1 MRAAVLPLLERAA
14 GKGPREAGGRNGLWC
29 APSARGCGA
38 FWTARKGPREAGGR
52 NGLWCAPSARGCGAR
67 RAAPR
72 AVLRLADA
80 GGGAPSLGAGGRE
93 RPPGSGRPEWVVV
106 RPVGAR
112 LWCAPGG
119 RERPPGSRRPE
130 WVVVRPVGAGCGA
143 RRAAPRAVLRLADE
157 GGGAPS
163 LGAGGREKPPKS
175 RRPEWVVVRPV
186 GAGCGARGGT
196 EGRPA
201 PKPAHPGELKG
212 LLARPF
218 AQGPALRRGKREKR
232 KGVCRRRLL
241 RQTPSFSLSRS
252 VLGML
257 CAGCSTALPWPVRPA
272 RRRRTP
278 PARAP
283 ARPRPGPWP
292 HTALPF
298 RSS

>member
-1 MRAAVLPLLERAA
+1 MVKRPRAGGFALDSPVTPLPRPVGAGCGARWAARKGPREAGGRNGLWCAPSARGAVRAGQPPGPCCASLMRAAVLPLLERAA
-14 GKGPREAGGRNGLWC
+14 GKGPREAGGRNGPC
-29 APSARGCGA
+29 RAPSARG
-38 FWTARKGPREAGGR
+38 
-52 NGLWCAPSARGCGAR
+52 
-67 RAAPR
+67 
-72 AVLRLADA
+72 
-80 GGGAPSLGAGGRE
+80 
-93 RPPGSGRPEWVVV
+93 V
-106 RPVGAR
+106 R
-112 LWCAPGG
+112 
-119 RERPPGSRRPE
+119 
-130 WVVVRPVGAGCGA
+130 
-143 RRAAPRAVLRLADE
+143 
-157 GGGAPS
+157 
-163 LGAGGREKPPKS
+163 
-175 RRPEWVVVRPV
+175 
-186 GAGCGARGGT
+186 ARGGT

-218 AQGPALRRGKREKR
+218 AQGPALRGGEKREKR

-257 CAGCSTALPWPVRPA
+257 CAGCPTALPWPVRPA

>member
-1 MRAAVLPLLERAA
+1 MVKR
-14 GKGPREAGGRNGLWC
+14 PRAGGFALDSPVTPLPR
-29 APSARGCGA
+29 PVGA
-38 FWTARKGPREAGGR
+38 
-52 NGLWCAPSARGCGAR
+52 GCGAR
-67 RAAPR
+67 WAAPR

-93 RPPGSGRPEWVVV
+93 RPPKN
-106 RPVGAR
+106 
-112 LWCAPGG
+112 
-119 RERPPGSRRPE
+119 RRPE
-130 WVVVRPVGAGCGA
+130 WAVVRPVGAGY
-143 RRAAPRAVLRLADE
+143 
-157 GGGAPS
+157 GAPCRR
-163 LGAGGREKPPKS
+163 GRA
-175 RRPEWVVVRPV
+175 RGVR
-186 GAGCGARGGT
+186 ARGGT

-218 AQGPALRRGKREKR
+218 AQGPALRGGEREKR

-257 CAGCSTALPWPVRPA
+257 CAGCPTALPWPVRPA

-298 RSS
+298 RSF

>member
-1 MRAAVLPLLERAA
+1 MVKRPRAGGFALDSPVTPLPRPVGAGYGARRAA
-14 GKGPREAGGRNGLWC
+14 G
-29 APSARGCGA
+29 
-38 FWTARKGPREAGGR
+38 KGPREAGGR

-72 AVLRLADA
+72 AVLRLADE
-80 GGGAPSLGAGGRE
+80 GGGAPSLGA
-93 RPPGSGRPEWVVV
+93 
-106 RPVGAR
+106 
-112 LWCAPGG
+112 GG

-130 WVVVRPVGAGCGA
+130 WVVVRPVGAGYGA
-143 RRAAPRAVLRLADE
+143 RCRRDGRGESVRGAARRE
-157 GGGAPS
+157 GPLQNRRTQGSRGAF
-163 LGAGGREKPPKS
+163 GAAFC
-175 RRPEWVVVRPV
+175 
-186 GAGCGARGGT
+186 AGP
-196 EGRPA
+196 RPA
-201 PKPAHPGELKG
+201 G
-212 LLARPF
+212 
-218 AQGPALRRGKREKR
+218 GKREKR

>member
-1 MRAAVLPLLERAA
+1 MVKR
-14 GKGPREAGGRNGLWC
+14 PRAGGFALDSPVTPLPR
-29 APSARGCGA
+29 PVGA
-38 FWTARKGPREAGGR
+38 GY
-52 NGLWCAPSARGCGAR
+52 GAR

-93 RPPGSGRPEWVVV
+93 RPPK
-106 RPVGAR
+106 
-112 LWCAPGG
+112 
-119 RERPPGSRRPE
+119 SRRPE
-130 WVVVRPVGAGCGA
+130 WAVPRPVGAGCGA
-143 RRAAPRAVLRLADE
+143 RWAAPRAVLRLADE

-163 LGAGGREKPPKS
+163 LGAGSRERPPKKQAAGMGRAAP
-175 RRPEWVVVRPV
+175 RRRGVVVRPV
-186 GAGCGARGGT
+186 GVTGAGSPCAGRHGGKARSKTGAPRGAKGAF
-196 EGRPA
+196 GAAFCAGPRPA
-201 PKPAHPGELKG
+201 GE
-212 LLARPF
+212 
-218 AQGPALRRGKREKR
+218 KREKR

>member
-1 MRAAVLPLLERAA
+1 MVKR
-14 GKGPREAGGRNGLWC
+14 PRAGGFALDSPVTPLPRPVGAGLWC
-29 APSARGCGA
+29 ALGSPERPPGSRRPEWVVVRPVGA
-38 FWTARKGPREAGGR
+38 
-52 NGLWCAPSARGCGAR
+52 GCGAR

-93 RPPGSGRPEWVVV
+93 RPPGS
-106 RPVGAR
+106 
-112 LWCAPGG
+112 
-119 RERPPGSRRPE
+119 RRPE
-130 WVVVRPVGAGCGA
+130 WVVVRPVGAGLWCALSAWPGA
-143 RRAAPRAVLRLADE
+143 GSPCAGRHGGKARSKTGAPR
-157 GGGAPS
+157 GAK
-163 LGAGGREKPPKS
+163 GAF
-175 RRPEWVVVRPV
+175 
-186 GAGCGARGGT
+186 GAAFCAGP
-196 EGRPA
+196 RPA
-201 PKPAHPGELKG
+201 G
-212 LLARPF
+212 
-218 AQGPALRRGKREKR
+218 GKREKR

-257 CAGCSTALPWPVRPA
+257 CAGCPAALPWPVRPA

>member
-1 MRAAVLPLLERAA
+1 MVKR
-14 GKGPREAGGRNGLWC
+14 PRAGGFALDSPVTPLPR
-29 APSARGCGA
+29 PVGA
-38 FWTARKGPREAGGR
+38 
-52 NGLWCAPSARGCGAR
+52 GCGAR

-93 RPPGSGRPEWVVV
+93 RPPGSGRPEWAL
-106 RPVGAR
+106 P
-112 LWCAPGG
+112 
-119 RERPPGSRRPE
+119 
-130 WVVVRPVGAGCGA
+130 RPVGAGCGA
-143 RRAAPRAVLRLADE
+143 RWAAPRAVLRLADE

-163 LGAGGREKPPKS
+163 LGAGGRERPPGS

-186 GAGCGARGGT
+186 GAGSPCAGRHGGKARSKTGAPRGAKGAF
-196 EGRPA
+196 GAAFCAGPRPA
-201 PKPAHPGELKG
+201 G
-212 LLARPF
+212 
-218 AQGPALRRGKREKR
+218 GKREKR

-257 CAGCSTALPWPVRPA
+257 CAGCPTALPWPVRPA

>member
-14 GKGPREAGGRNGLWC
+14 GKGPREAGGRNGPC
-29 APSARGCGA
+29 RAPSARGCGA
-38 FWTARKGPREAGGR
+38 RRAARKGPREAGGR
-52 NGLWCAPSARGCGAR
+52 NGLWCAPSARGAVRAGQPPGPCCASLM
-67 RAAPR
+67 RAAVLPLLERAAGKGPR
-72 AVLRLADA
+72 E
-80 GGGAPSLGAGGRE
+80 AGGRNGPC
-93 RPPGSGRPEWVVV
+93 RAPSARAMV
-106 RPVGAR
+106 RPVGVAGR
-112 LWCAPGG
+112 GECRAFLTPGPCCASLMRAAVLPLLERAAGKGPREAGG
-119 RERPPGSRRPE
+119 RNGPCRAPSARG
-130 WVVVRPVGAGCGA
+130 VVRPVGAGLWCAGRHGGKA
-143 RRAAPRAVLRLADE
+143 RSKTGAPR
-157 GGGAPS
+157 GA
-163 LGAGGREKPPKS
+163 E
-175 RRPEWVVVRPV
+175 
-186 GAGCGARGGT
+186 
-196 EGRPA
+196 
-201 PKPAHPGELKG
+201 G

-218 AQGPALRRGKREKR
+218 AQGPALRGEKREKR

>member
-1 MRAAVLPLLERAA
+1 MVKR
-14 GKGPREAGGRNGLWC
+14 PRAGGFALDSPVTPLPR
-29 APSARGCGA
+29 PVGA
-38 FWTARKGPREAGGR
+38 
-52 NGLWCAPSARGCGAR
+52 GCGAR

-93 RPPGSGRPEWVVV
+93 RPPGS
-106 RPVGAR
+106 
-112 LWCAPGG
+112 
-119 RERPPGSRRPE
+119 RRPE
-130 WVVVRPVGAGCGA
+130 WVVVRPVGAGLWC
-143 RRAAPRAVLRLADE
+143 APGSPER
-157 GGGAPS
+157 
-163 LGAGGREKPPKS
+163 PPGS
-175 RRPEWVVVRPV
+175 GRPEWVVVRPV
-186 GAGCGARGGT
+186 GAGSPCAGRHGGKARSKTGAPRGAKGAF
-196 EGRPA
+196 GAAFCAGPRPA
-201 PKPAHPGELKG
+201 GE
-212 LLARPF
+212 
-218 AQGPALRRGKREKR
+218 KREKR